1 MTTDQLLALE
11 VEDYGSRPARGP
23 GAPDTQDTTNRSTT
37 VSIPG
42 LLVLTVF
49 FVAFVSVAV
58 YLGRLAGA
66 C

>member
-1 MTTDQLLALE
+1 MTIDHLALE
-11 VEDYGSRPARGP
+11 VEDYGSRPAPGP
-23 GAPDTQDTTNRSTT
+23 QGPTSGRPT

-42 LLVLTVF
+42 LLALTVF
-49 FVAFVSVAV
+49 FVAFVTLSV

>member
-1 MTTDQLLALE
+1 MTTDYLALE
-11 VEDYGSRPARGP
+11 VEDYGSRPARDPEDPTSG
-23 GAPDTQDTTNRSTT
+23 STT

-42 LLVLTVF
+42 LVALTVF
-49 FVAFVSVAV
+49 FVAFVTLSV

>member
-11 VEDYGSRPARGP
+11 VEDYSSRPAN
-23 GAPDTQDTTNRSTT
+23 DTQSTTRGSTT
-37 VSIPG
+37 VSIRG